1 MIPLILLLTKPV
13 GYAFGL
19 EVQKELA
26 HQAARNTVINGFK
39 DKMAVILGDL
49 KHLSI
54 SNRSADV
61 VICNPPY
68 RKVKSG
74 RINPDM
80 RRAIAKHELMASVD
94 DILHAARNI
103 LREKGR
109 LAMIYPAERL
119 VGLVARMRRFT
130 LEPKRIQINYPDLKS
145 SAKLALIEASLGG
158 KPGLEIL
165 PPLIGQGNYAV

>member
-1 MIPLILLLTKPV
+1 
-13 GYAFGL
+13 
-19 EVQKELA
+19 
-26 HQAARNTVINGFK
+26 
-39 DKMAVILGDL
+39 
-49 KHLSI
+49 
-54 SNRSADV
+54 
-61 VICNPPY
+61 
-68 RKVKSG
+68 
-74 RINPDM
+74 M

-158 KPGLEIL
+158 RPGLEIL
-165 PPLIGQGNYAV
+165 PPLIGQGNYSV